1 MELLIWV
8 KIWLQFFWG
17 GFEGTSREM
26 WNYIKSVKSVKIPDS
41 GDPEGKQRKDSGDG
55 EQGVHSH

>member
-1 MELLIWV
+1 MDLKAPLGRCGIT
-8 KIWLQFFWG
+8 L
-17 GFEGTSREM
+17 
-26 WNYIKSVKSVKIPDS
+26 VKSVKIPDS